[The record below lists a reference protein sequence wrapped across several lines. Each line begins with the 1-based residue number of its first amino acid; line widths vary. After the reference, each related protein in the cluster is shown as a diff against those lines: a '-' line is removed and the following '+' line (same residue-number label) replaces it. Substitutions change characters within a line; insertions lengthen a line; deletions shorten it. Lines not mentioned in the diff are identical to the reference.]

1 MGEPRRPATE
11 AEAKALAS
19 GLRLRILRLCLDE
32 ALTNKEIAARLGAH
46 PATTLHHVRTL
57 VTTGFLAAQG
67 ERRGTRG
74 AREIPYRATGKSWHV
89 SIGGTG
95 ARAAVRNR
103 AMIDAFLREIQ
114 LVEEQEQDKVHLT
127 RMALRVDPAELAGFL
142 KRMDALF
149 EEYKQRRPDP
159 AGDPVSIFFA
169 VHPDVGRST

>member
-1 MGEPRRPATE
+1 VTRRPATE

-46 PATTLHHVRTL
+46 PATILHHVRTL

-74 AREIPYRATGKSWHV
+74 AKEIPYLATGKSWYV
-89 SIGGTG
+89 SIGDTG
-95 ARAAVRNR
+95 ARAAARNR
-103 AMIDAFLREIQ
+103 AMIDAFLQEIQ
-114 LVEEQEQDKVHLT
+114 LVEEPDRVFLT
-127 RMALRVDPAELAGFL
+127 RMALRVNREDLGEFL
-142 KRMDALF
+142 TRLQDIF
-149 EEYKQRRPDP
+149 EEYRQRRPDP

-169 VHPDVGRST
+169 VHPDVGRSL